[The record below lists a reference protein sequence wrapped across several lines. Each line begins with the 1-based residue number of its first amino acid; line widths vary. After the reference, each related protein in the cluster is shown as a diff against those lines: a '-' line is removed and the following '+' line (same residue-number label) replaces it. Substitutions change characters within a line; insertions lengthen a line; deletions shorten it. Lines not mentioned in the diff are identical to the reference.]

1 LTQGNP
7 KGRINAEPSAC
18 NGRKCA
24 LADNAEKQFVS
35 HFLPVLQMLLPEKQS
50 LPTGGARV
58 CLATKS
64 RKDKAWFVHQKSQPQ
79 TSWSDFLLMVAV
91 AFE

>member
-1 LTQGNP
+1 VHRVESLSWENWRARLGDVLTQGNP

-64 RKDKAWFVHQKSQPQ
+64 RKDKA
-79 TSWSDFLLMVAV
+79 
-91 AFE
+91 